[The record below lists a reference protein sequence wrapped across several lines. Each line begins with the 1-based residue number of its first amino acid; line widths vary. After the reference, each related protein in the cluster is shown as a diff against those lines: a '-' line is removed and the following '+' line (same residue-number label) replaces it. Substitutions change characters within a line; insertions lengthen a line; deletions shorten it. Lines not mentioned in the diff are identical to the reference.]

1 LWKIVSDTNSQFV
14 HRIIGILFTKNF
26 LGNPQQRIVVLP
38 FGADIQLTTAGV
50 TNIYMEFTVRK
61 FDLLQELT
69 LIQGVVERKTTI
81 PILANV
87 LVRAESGELH
97 IAATDLEIGLKSVCV
112 SKTTVP
118 GTVTLP
124 AKRLYEIVRA
134 LPDKEIK
141 FKRGEANWVT
151 VTCGSSRFRIAG
163 LPQEDFPSLP
173 ESKSILAQIPAEVL
187 SKLITRTIFAISS
200 EDSKYTLSG
209 ALLLLKP
216 GSITMVATDG
226 HRLAHIEK
234 AEALEDVSEEIKVLV
249 PKKAMGELVRMIAE
263 TAETDRVKFSRDDNH
278 LFFDMGKRL
287 LISRM
292 LTGQFPNYEAVLPRN
307 NDRIITVSREEVA
320 SAVKRVA
327 ILSDERS
334 RTVKLTLGSGSMEIT
349 ASHSDLG
356 EAHESLDIDYDKEDL
371 QVGFNYQYLLDF
383 LTTAD
388 EPDVNFEFK
397 DSESAAQLRA
407 QPPSDYTYRY
417 VVMPMRI

>member
-1 LWKIVSDTNSQFV
+1 
-14 HRIIGILFTKNF
+14 
-26 LGNPQQRIVVLP
+26 
-38 FGADIQLTTAGV
+38 
-50 TNIYMEFTVRK
+50 MEFTVRK

-87 LVRAESGELH
+87 LVKAEAGELR

-141 FKRGEANWVT
+141 FKRGEANWVA

-163 LPQEDFPSLP
+163 LPQEDFPA
-173 ESKSILAQIPAEVL
+173 LAEPKATVAKIPAGVL
-187 SKLITRTIFAISS
+187 AKLITRTIFAIST

-234 AEALEDVSEEIKVLV
+234 SEALEDVSEEIKVLV
-249 PKKAMGELVRMIAE
+249 PRKAMSELARMISEDTEAE
-263 TAETDRVKFSRDDNH
+263 RISFSRDDNH

-287 LISRM
+287 LMSRM

-307 NDRIITVSREEVA
+307 NDRIVIVNRDEITA
-320 SAVKRVA
+320 AIKRVA

-334 RTVKLTLGSGSMEIT
+334 RTVKLALGSGSIEIT

-356 EAHESLDIDYDKEDL
+356 EAHETMEVDYDKDEL

-383 LTTAD
+383 LGTAD
-388 EPDVNFEFK
+388 EPDVSFEFK
-397 DSESAAQLRA
+397 DSESAAQLRT
-407 QPPSDYTYRY
+407 QPPSEYNYRY

>member
-1 LWKIVSDTNSQFV
+1 
-14 HRIIGILFTKNF
+14 
-26 LGNPQQRIVVLP
+26 
-38 FGADIQLTTAGV
+38 
-50 TNIYMEFTVRK
+50 MEFTVRK

-87 LVRAESGELH
+87 LVKAEGGELR
-97 IAATDLEIGLKSVCV
+97 IAATDLDIGLKSVCV

-141 FKRGEANWVT
+141 FKRGEASWVS

-163 LPQEDFPSLP
+163 LPQEDFPT
-173 ESKSILAQIPAEVL
+173 LAEPKTPAAFVPADVL
-187 SKLITRTIFAISS
+187 SKLITRTIFAIST
-200 EDSKYTLSG
+200 EDSKFTLSG
-209 ALLLLKP
+209 ALLVLKP

-234 AEALEDVSEEIKVLV
+234 TEAMDEVTEEIKVII
-249 PKKAMGELVRMIAE
+249 PKKAMSELVRMIAE
-263 TAETDRVKFSRDDNH
+263 TTDSDRIGFSRDDNH

-287 LISRM
+287 LTSRM
-292 LTGQFPNYEAVLPRN
+292 LTGQFPNYEAVLPRS
-307 NDRIITVSREEVA
+307 NDRVFTINRDEVT
-320 SAVKRVA
+320 SAIRRVA

-334 RTVKLTLGSGSMEIT
+334 RTVKLAIANGSLEIT

-356 EAHESLDIDYDKEDL
+356 EAHETIEIEYDKEDL

-383 LTTAD
+383 LANTDEAD
-388 EPDVNFEFK
+388 VTFEFK
-397 DSESAAQLRA
+397 DSESAAQLRT
-407 QPPSDYTYRY
+407 QPPSDYNYRY

>member
-1 LWKIVSDTNSQFV
+1 
-14 HRIIGILFTKNF
+14 
-26 LGNPQQRIVVLP
+26 
-38 FGADIQLTTAGV
+38 
-50 TNIYMEFTVRK
+50 MEFTIKK

-87 LVRAESGELH
+87 LVRAEGGELK
-97 IAATDLEIGLKSVCV
+97 IAATDLEIGLKSVCP

-118 GTVTLP
+118 GTITLP
-124 AKRLYEIVRA
+124 AKRLFEIVRA

-163 LPQEDFPSLP
+163 LPQDDFPALP
-173 ESKSILAQIPAEVL
+173 EAKSAVGKIPSDVLA
-187 SKLITRTIFAISS
+187 KLITRTIFAIST

-226 HRLAHIEK
+226 HRLAYVEK
-234 AEALEDVSEEIKVLV
+234 TETLEDVKEEIKVLV
-249 PKKAMGELVRMIAE
+249 PRKAMSELVRMISESADSE
-263 TAETDRVKFSRDDNH
+263 RIGFSRDDNH

-307 NDRIITVSREEVA
+307 NDRIITVNREEIA
-320 SAVKRVA
+320 AAVRRVA

-334 RTVKLTLGSGSMEIT
+334 RSVKLALTNGALEIT

-356 EAHESLDIDYDKEDL
+356 EAHETVEVDYDKEDL
-371 QVGFNYQYLLDF
+371 QVGFNFLYLLDF

-388 EPDVNFEFK
+388 EPDVSFEFK

-407 QPPSDYTYRY
+407 QPPSDYNYRY

>member
-1 LWKIVSDTNSQFV
+1 
-14 HRIIGILFTKNF
+14 
-26 LGNPQQRIVVLP
+26 
-38 FGADIQLTTAGV
+38 
-50 TNIYMEFTVRK
+50 MEFSVRK

-87 LVRAESGELH
+87 LVKAEGGELR
-97 IAATDLEIGLKSVCV
+97 IAATDLEIGLKSVCA

-141 FKRGEANWVT
+141 FKRGEANWVA

-163 LPQEDFPSLP
+163 LPQEDFPALP
-173 ESKSILAQIPAEVL
+173 EPKGTIGKIPAGVL
-187 SKLITRTIFAISS
+187 AKLITRTIFAIST
-200 EDSKYTLSG
+200 EDSKFTLSG

-216 GSITMVATDG
+216 GSVTMVATDG

-234 AEALEDVSEEIKVLV
+234 SEALDEVNEEIKVLV
-249 PKKAMGELVRMIAE
+249 PRKAMSELVRMISESTE
-263 TAETDRVKFSRDDNH
+263 TERIGFTRDDNH
-278 LFFDMGKRL
+278 LFFDLGKRL

-307 NDRIITVSREEVA
+307 NDRVITVNRDELA
-320 SAVKRVA
+320 SAIKRVA

-334 RTVKLTLGSGSMEIT
+334 RSVKLALSSGSMEIT

-356 EAHESLDIDYDKEDL
+356 EAHETLEIDYDKEDF

-388 EPDVNFEFK
+388 EPDISLEFK
-397 DSESAAQLRA
+397 DGESAAQLRT
-407 QPPSDYTYRY
+407 QPPSDYNYRY

>member
-1 LWKIVSDTNSQFV
+1 
-14 HRIIGILFTKNF
+14 
-26 LGNPQQRIVVLP
+26 
-38 FGADIQLTTAGV
+38 
-50 TNIYMEFTVRK
+50 MEFTVRK

-87 LVRAESGELH
+87 LVKADGGELR

-163 LPQEDFPSLP
+163 LPQEDFPALAEP
-173 ESKSILAQIPAEVL
+173 KSHLAKIPAEVL
-187 SKLITRTIFAISS
+187 AKLITRTIFAIST
-200 EDSKYTLSG
+200 EDSKFTLSG
-209 ALLLLKP
+209 ALLLIKP

-234 AEALEDVSEEIKVLV
+234 AEALDEVSEEIKVIV
-249 PKKAMGELVRMIAE
+249 PKKAMGELVRMISE
-263 TAETDRVKFSRDDNH
+263 TSDTDQIGFSRDDNH

-287 LISRM
+287 LSSRM
-292 LTGQFPNYEAVLPRN
+292 LTGQFPNYEAVLPRS
-307 NDRIITVSREEVA
+307 NDRTFSINREEMTA
-320 SAVKRVA
+320 AIRRVA
-327 ILSDERS
+327 ILSDEKS
-334 RTVKLTLGSGSMEIT
+334 RTVKLALTSGAIEIT

-356 EAHESLDIDYDKEDL
+356 EAHETLEVDYQKEDL
-371 QVGFNYQYLLDF
+371 QVGFNYVYLLDF
-383 LTTAD
+383 LGTAD
-388 EPDVNFEFK
+388 EPDVSFEFK
-397 DSESAAQLRA
+397 DSESAAQLRT
-407 QPPSDYTYRY
+407 QPPSEYNYRY

>member
-1 LWKIVSDTNSQFV
+1 
-14 HRIIGILFTKNF
+14 
-26 LGNPQQRIVVLP
+26 
-38 FGADIQLTTAGV
+38 
-50 TNIYMEFTVRK
+50 MEFTVRK

-87 LVRAESGELH
+87 LVRAESGELG
-97 IAATDLEIGLKSVCV
+97 IVATDLEIGLKSVCV

-118 GTVTLP
+118 GTITLP

-151 VTCGSSRFRIAG
+151 VTCSASRFRIAG

-173 ESKSILAQIPAEVL
+173 EPKAIIGKIPAEVL
-187 SKLITRTIFAISS
+187 SKLISRTIFAIST

-226 HRLAHIEK
+226 HRLAHVEK
-234 AEALEDVSEEIKVLV
+234 AEALDEVSEEIKVLV
-249 PKKAMGELVRMIAE
+249 PKKAMSELVQMISQSPD
-263 TAETDRVKFSRDDNH
+263 TDTIGFSRDDNH

-307 NDRIITVSREEVA
+307 NDRVVTVSREEIA
-320 SAVKRVA
+320 AAVKRVA

-334 RTVKLTLGSGSMEIT
+334 RTVKIAVSNGAMEIT

-356 EAHESLDIDYDKEDL
+356 EAHETLEVEYNKEDL

-383 LTTAD
+383 LTTSD
-388 EPDVNFEFK
+388 EPEISFEFK
-397 DSESAAQLRA
+397 DSESAAQLRTH
-407 QPPSDYTYRY
+407 PPSDYTYRY

>member
-1 LWKIVSDTNSQFV
+1 
-14 HRIIGILFTKNF
+14 
-26 LGNPQQRIVVLP
+26 
-38 FGADIQLTTAGV
+38 
-50 TNIYMEFTVRK
+50 MEFTVRK

-87 LVRAESGELH
+87 LVHAEGGELR

-112 SKTTVP
+112 SRTTVP
-118 GTVTLP
+118 GTITLP
-124 AKRLYEIVRA
+124 AKRLFEIIRA

-163 LPQEDFPSLP
+163 LPQDDFPALP
-173 ESKSILAQIPAEVL
+173 EGKFAVGRIPAEVL
-187 SKLITRTIFAISS
+187 AKLITRTIFAIST

-226 HRLAHIEK
+226 HRLAYIEK
-234 AEALEDVSEEIKVLV
+234 AETLEDVSEEIKVLV
-249 PKKAMGELVRMIAE
+249 PRKAMGELVRIVSESADAE
-263 TAETDRVKFSRDDNH
+263 PVVFSRDDNH

-307 NDRIITVSREEVA
+307 NDRVITINREEIA
-320 SAVKRVA
+320 SAIKRVA

-334 RTVKLTLGSGSMEIT
+334 RTVKLALTNGALEIT

-356 EAHESLDIDYDKEDL
+356 EAHETLEVEYDKEDL
-371 QVGFNYQYLLDF
+371 QVGFNFQYLLDF

-388 EPDVNFEFK
+388 EPDVSFELK

-407 QPPSDYTYRY
+407 QPPSDYNYRY

>member
-1 LWKIVSDTNSQFV
+1 
-14 HRIIGILFTKNF
+14 
-26 LGNPQQRIVVLP
+26 
-38 FGADIQLTTAGV
+38 
-50 TNIYMEFTVRK
+50 MEFTVKK
-61 FDLLQELT
+61 FDLLEELT

-81 PILANV
+81 PILGNV
-87 LVRAESGELH
+87 LVRAEGGELR

-118 GTVTLP
+118 GTMTLP

-163 LPQEDFPSLP
+163 LPQDDFPALP
-173 ESKSILAQIPAEVL
+173 EPKTAVGKIPAAVL
-187 SKLITRTIFAISS
+187 AKLITRTIFSIST

-216 GSITMVATDG
+216 GSIAMVATDG
-226 HRLAHIEK
+226 HRLAHVEK
-234 AEALEDVSEEIKVLV
+234 AETLEDVSEEIKVLV
-249 PKKAMGELVRMIAE
+249 PRKAMAELVRMISESADTE
-263 TAETDRVKFSRDDNH
+263 KIGFSRDDNH

-287 LISRM
+287 LISRL
-292 LTGQFPNYEAVLPRN
+292 LTGQFPNYDAVLPRN
-307 NDRIITVSREEVA
+307 NDRIVTVNREEIA
-320 SAVKRVA
+320 AAIKRVA

-334 RTVKLTLGSGSMEIT
+334 RTVKLALSNGSLEIS

-356 EAHESLDIDYDKEDL
+356 EANETVEVEYDKEPL
-371 QVGFNYQYLLDF
+371 QVGFNFQYLLDF

-388 EPDVNFEFK
+388 EPDVSFEFK

-407 QPPSDYTYRY
+407 QPPSDYNYRY

>member
-1 LWKIVSDTNSQFV
+1 
-14 HRIIGILFTKNF
+14 
-26 LGNPQQRIVVLP
+26 
-38 FGADIQLTTAGV
+38 
-50 TNIYMEFTVRK
+50 
-61 FDLLQELT
+61 
-69 LIQGVVERKTTI
+69 
-81 PILANV
+81 
-87 LVRAESGELH
+87 
-97 IAATDLEIGLKSVCV
+97 V

-151 VTCGSSRFRIAG
+151 ITCASSRFRIAG
-163 LPQEDFPSLP
+163 LPQEDFPALVEP
-173 ESKSILAQIPAEVL
+173 KSILARIPASVL
-187 SKLITRTIFAISS
+187 SKLILRTIFAIST
-200 EDSKYTLSG
+200 EDSKFTLSG

-234 AEALEDVSEEIKVLV
+234 AEPLEEVSEEIKVIV
-249 PKKAMGELVRMIAE
+249 PKKAMSELQRMISE
-263 TAETDRVKFSRDDNH
+263 TSDADKIGFSRDDNH

-287 LISRM
+287 LTSRM
-292 LTGQFPNYEAVLPRN
+292 LTGQFPNYEAVLPRS
-307 NDRIITVSREEVA
+307 NDRIVSINRDEITA
-320 SAVKRVA
+320 AVKRVA

-334 RTVKLTLGSGSMEIT
+334 RTVKLALTSGAIEIT

-356 EAHESLDIDYDKEDL
+356 EAHETIEVDYKKEDL

-388 EPDVNFEFK
+388 EPEVSFEFK
-397 DSESAAQLRA
+397 DSESAAQLRT
-407 QPPSDYTYRY
+407 QPPSEYNYRY

>member
-1 LWKIVSDTNSQFV
+1 
-14 HRIIGILFTKNF
+14 
-26 LGNPQQRIVVLP
+26 
-38 FGADIQLTTAGV
+38 
-50 TNIYMEFTVRK
+50 MEFTVRK

-87 LVRAESGELH
+87 LLHAEGGELR
-97 IAATDLEIGLKSVCV
+97 IAATDLETGLKSMCA

-118 GTVTLP
+118 GTITLP
-124 AKRLYEIVRA
+124 AKRLFEIVRA

-141 FKRGEANWVT
+141 FKRGEANWVA
-151 VTCGSSRFRIAG
+151 VTCGSTRFRIAG
-163 LPQEDFPSLP
+163 LPQEDFPALP
-173 ESKSILAQIPAEVL
+173 EPKPTIGKIPAEVL
-187 SKLITRTIFAISS
+187 SKLMTRTIFAISS

-226 HRLAHIEK
+226 HRLAHVEK
-234 AEALEDVSEEIKVLV
+234 SEPLEDVSEEIKVLV
-249 PKKAMGELVRMIAE
+249 PRKAMSELVRMISESADTE
-263 TAETDRVKFSRDDNH
+263 TVGFSRDDTH

-292 LTGQFPNYEAVLPRN
+292 LTGQFPNYDAVLPRN
-307 NDRIITVSREEVA
+307 NDRVFTLNREEIA
-320 SAVKRVA
+320 SAIKRVA

-334 RTVKLTLGSGSMEIT
+334 HTVKLALANSVLEIT

-356 EAHESLDIDYDKEDL
+356 EAHETLEVEYSKEDL
-371 QVGFNYQYLLDF
+371 QVGFNFQYLLDF

-388 EPDVNFEFK
+388 EQEVSFELI

-407 QPPSDYTYRY
+407 QPASDYNYRY

>member
-1 LWKIVSDTNSQFV
+1 
-14 HRIIGILFTKNF
+14 
-26 LGNPQQRIVVLP
+26 
-38 FGADIQLTTAGV
+38 
-50 TNIYMEFTVRK
+50 MEFTVRK

-87 LVRAESGELH
+87 LVRAEEGELR
-97 IAATDLEIGLKSVCV
+97 IVATDLEIGLKSVCAA
-112 SKTTVP
+112 KITTA
-118 GTVTLP
+118 GTMTLP
-124 AKRLYEIVRA
+124 AKRLYEIIRA

-141 FKRGEANWVT
+141 FKRGDGNWVT

-163 LPQEDFPSLP
+163 LPQEDFPVLP
-173 ESKSILAQIPAEVL
+173 ESKSNVVHIPAEVL
-187 SKLITRTIFAISS
+187 SKLITRTIFAIST

-209 ALLLLKP
+209 ALLVLKP

-226 HRLAHIEK
+226 HRLAHVEK
-234 AEALEDVSEEIKVLV
+234 SEELDDVSEEIRVLV
-249 PKKAMGELVRMIAE
+249 PKKAMGELVRMITESADTE
-263 TAETDRVKFSRDDNH
+263 RVGFSREENH
-278 LFFDMGKRL
+278 LFFDLGKRL
-287 LISRM
+287 LVSRM

-307 NDRIITVSREEVA
+307 NDRTFAVDREEITA
-320 SAVKRVA
+320 AIRRVA

-334 RTVKLTLGSGSMEIT
+334 HTVKIAVAGGILEIT

-356 EAHESLDIDYDKEDL
+356 EAHETLEIDYNKEDL

-388 EPDVNFEFK
+388 DTQINFEFK
-397 DSESAAQLRA
+397 DSESAAQLRSI
-407 QPPSDYTYRY
+407 PSTDYNYRY

>member
-1 LWKIVSDTNSQFV
+1 
-14 HRIIGILFTKNF
+14 
-26 LGNPQQRIVVLP
+26 
-38 FGADIQLTTAGV
+38 
-50 TNIYMEFTVRK
+50 MEFTVRK

-87 LVRAESGELH
+87 LVRAEGGELG
-97 IAATDLEIGLKSVCV
+97 IIATDLEIGLKSVCA

-124 AKRLYEIVRA
+124 AKRLFEIVRA

-141 FKRGEANWVT
+141 FKRGEANWVA
-151 VTCGSSRFRIAG
+151 VTCGTSRFRIAG
-163 LPQEDFPSLP
+163 LPQEDFPALP
-173 ESKSILAQIPAEVL
+173 EPKATMGKIPSDVLA
-187 SKLITRTIFAISS
+187 KLISRTIFAIST

-226 HRLAHIEK
+226 HRLAHVEK
-234 AEALEDVSEEIKVLV
+234 TEALEDVSEEIKVLV
-249 PKKAMGELVRMIAE
+249 PKKAMAELVRIISESADVE
-263 TAETDRVKFSRDDNH
+263 RIGFSRDDNH

-307 NDRIITVSREEVA
+307 NDRLITVNRDEIA
-320 SAVKRVA
+320 ATIKRVA

-334 RTVKLTLGSGSMEIT
+334 RTVKLALGNNSLELT

-356 EAHESLDIDYDKEDL
+356 EAHETLEVDYDKEDL

-388 EPDVNFEFK
+388 EPEVSFEFK
-397 DSESAAQLRA
+397 DSESAAQLRT
-407 QPPSDYTYRY
+407 QPPGDYNYRY

>member
-1 LWKIVSDTNSQFV
+1 
-14 HRIIGILFTKNF
+14 
-26 LGNPQQRIVVLP
+26 
-38 FGADIQLTTAGV
+38 
-50 TNIYMEFTVRK
+50 MEFTVRK

-87 LVRAESGELH
+87 LVKAEGGELK
-97 IAATDLEIGLKSVCV
+97 IAATDLEIGLKSVCT

-141 FKRGEANWVT
+141 VKRGEGSWVT

-163 LPQEDFPSLP
+163 LPQEDFPA
-173 ESKSILAQIPAEVL
+173 LAEPKTTLAKIPSEVL
-187 SKLITRTIFAISS
+187 AKLIARTIFAIST

-234 AEALEDVSEEIKVLV
+234 SESLEDVSEEIKVLV
-249 PKKAMGELVRMIAE
+249 PKKAMAELSRMISESSDTERIA
-263 TAETDRVKFSRDDNH
+263 FSRDDNH

-287 LISRM
+287 LMSRM
-292 LTGQFPNYEAVLPRN
+292 LTGQFPNYDAVLPRS
-307 NDRIITVSREEVA
+307 NDRTVLVNRDEIL

-334 RTVKLTLGSGSMEIT
+334 RTIKLALTNGSMEIT

-356 EAHESLDIDYDKEDL
+356 EAHETLEVDYQKDDL

-383 LTTAD
+383 LATAD
-388 EPDVNFEFK
+388 EPDVSFEFK
-397 DSESAAQLRA
+397 DSESAAQLRT
-407 QPPSDYTYRY
+407 QPPSEYNYRY

>member
-1 LWKIVSDTNSQFV
+1 
-14 HRIIGILFTKNF
+14 
-26 LGNPQQRIVVLP
+26 
-38 FGADIQLTTAGV
+38 
-50 TNIYMEFTVRK
+50 MELTVRK

-87 LVRAESGELH
+87 LVKAEGGELGV
-97 IAATDLEIGLKSVCV
+97 IATDLDIGLKSVCV
-112 SKTTVP
+112 SKTIVP
-118 GTVTLP
+118 GTITLP
-124 AKRLYEIVRA
+124 AKRLFEIVRA

-141 FKRGEANWVT
+141 FKRGDANWVT

-163 LPQEDFPSLP
+163 LPQEDFPALPQAKGSLV
-173 ESKSILAQIPAEVL
+173 KIPAGVL
-187 SKLITRTIFAISS
+187 AKLIGRTIFAIST

-209 ALLLLKP
+209 ALLVLKP

-226 HRLAHIEK
+226 HRLAHVEK
-234 AEALEDVSEEIKVLV
+234 AEAMEDVTEEVKVLI
-249 PKKAMGELVRMIAE
+249 PKKAMGELVRIISE
-263 TAETDRVKFSRDDNH
+263 SSDTEFISFSRDDNH

-292 LTGQFPNYEAVLPRN
+292 LTGQFPNYEAVLPRS
-307 NDRIITVSREEVA
+307 NDRMFTIDRDEITAAIR
-320 SAVKRVA
+320 RVA

-334 RTVKLTLGSGSMEIT
+334 KTVKIALTNGSLEIT

-356 EAHESLDIDYDKEDL
+356 EAHETIEVEYDKEDL

-383 LTTAD
+383 LATSD
-388 EPDVNFEFK
+388 EPGVSFEFK

-407 QPPSDYTYRY
+407 QPVGDYSSRY

>member
-1 LWKIVSDTNSQFV
+1 
-14 HRIIGILFTKNF
+14 
-26 LGNPQQRIVVLP
+26 
-38 FGADIQLTTAGV
+38 
-50 TNIYMEFTVRK
+50 MEFTTMK
-61 FDLLQELT
+61 FAFPQELR
-69 LIQGVVERKTTI
+69 LIEGVVQRKTTI

-87 LVRAESGELH
+87 LLRAEGGELR

-118 GTVTLP
+118 GTITLP

-163 LPQEDFPSLP
+163 LPQDDFPALP
-173 ESKSILAQIPAEVL
+173 EPKSSVGKIPASVL
-187 SKLITRTIFAISS
+187 AKLITRTIFAIST

-226 HRLAHIEK
+226 HRLAHVEK
-234 AEALEDVSEEIKVLV
+234 TEELEDVKEEIKVLV
-249 PKKAMGELVRMIAE
+249 PRKAMGELVRMISESAE
-263 TAETDRVKFSRDDNH
+263 TEHIGFSRDDTH

-307 NDRIITVSREEVA
+307 NDRIITVNREEIA
-320 SAVKRVA
+320 AAIKRVA

-334 RTVKLTLGSGSMEIT
+334 HSVKLALANSILEIT
-349 ASHSDLG
+349 ASHSDLC
-356 EAHESLDIDYDKEDL
+356 EAHETLEVDYTKEDL
-371 QVGFNYQYLLDF
+371 Q
-383 LTTAD
+383 
-388 EPDVNFEFK
+388 
-397 DSESAAQLRA
+397 
-407 QPPSDYTYRY
+407 
-417 VVMPMRI
+417 